1 MADWSDAFLQTYMQ
15 GNAERAQQKLAV
27 QQFQWQ
33 NMWNQAKAAQD
44 QQQHAAELAQKAL
57 YEQGMLQHDKDT
69 TDAGIAEHQLN
80 AMRQGAVVAQP
91 QTSPVPLQNAAPPAQ
106 PPTLD
111 SLPVSQS
118 DQNPMQQQG
127 ISLPPQGAVNL
138 GGMLLRQKTAAEQQ
152 DEQQALAAQQH
163 GAVVKQI
170 QQGVQDGL
178 YTPDQAKTIL
188 ALHGLKTA
196 LGGNL
201 NEAEAAVLSPK
212 AAAVKEGDEPLGA
225 TAANVNRMTLDRL
238 KVLDPNITEVPP
250 HLQVTPQT
258 TKNQYAIVHQNLQ
271 GVEAAKAAVANAKNA
286 TEDRAARLALSQQM
300 AELAK
305 GRETDRVANENEK
318 YIGPARDAAQN
329 WQDYRAKGEFTG
341 PGDEGL
347 MDSYLRLINQGG
359 RGVTKT
365 QQELLLKA
373 QSVKNSMAGMW
384 AHATGGKLFSD
395 DLRNQIGDQIEA
407 LAKVRQ
413 DGLANKGKAATT
425 PSIPA
430 VPAPVPSP
438 TPTAPKVQRW
448 GRDAQGNP
456 IPLP

>member
-1 MADWSDAFLQTYMQ
+1 MGNFADAFLQTYMQ

-33 NMWNQAKAAQD
+33 NMWNQAKAAQES
-44 QQQHAAELAQKAL
+44 QQHAAELAQKAL
-57 YEQGMLQHDKDT
+57 YEQGMLQHDKAT

-152 DEQQALAAQQH
+152 DDQQALAAQQH

-212 AAAVKEGDEPLGA
+212 AAPIKAGDEPL
-225 TAANVNRMTLDRL
+225 TD
-238 KVLDPNITEVPP
+238 DEVAR
-250 HLQVTPQT
+250 H
-258 TKNQYAIVHQNLQ
+258 N
-271 GVEAAKAAVANAKNA
+271 AAVKDLAAVNGVQLGDQYLVKKGDTRNARQNA
-286 TEDRAARLALSQQM
+286 QQMLERVQAAVGNKTGRDAAAAARSQSETDRQQM
-300 AELAK
+300 LQISK
-305 GRETDRVANENEK
+305 DRETDRVANENEK

-365 QQELLLKA
+365 QQDLLLKA

-430 VPAPVPSP
+430 VPTPVPA
-438 TPTAPKVQRW
+438 APGARPPLSSF
-448 GRDAQGNP
+448 GR
-456 IPLP
+456 